1 MRDTIQTRLYQ
12 HIVSYEHRY
21 AISGVLLLLVTL
33 ITKLSFIFQIFA
45 ITVIISFPFLI
56 HPMAIG
62 ISNGYFSNVLFIALR
77 YFVVSAL
84 ITLMFVYYPLQS
96 LNPQNT
102 VFVITLVLWCLGYF
116 VAFMRRKNFSLWIC
130 LLFPSILL
138 TQSLYFSELMTDID
152 ISFMMAISVLAG
164 SVRLA
169 TSNVL
174 DGLSLFIAGY
184 MIRTSFL
191 HIIQ

>member
-12 HIVSYEHRY
+12 HIVSNEHRY

-116 VAFMRRKNFSLWIC
+116 VAFMRRKNFSLWIS

-138 TQSLYFSELMTDID
+138 TLSLYFSELMTDID